1 MQFKMSDIELRKS
14 KYNTLNEKLSYLS
27 NGSIKKIIS
36 LKKIEEFKKWGLN
49 KIVTFN
55 KQKIFIKVIPIAKL
69 FAKDENHLNSA
80 NLYKIPAFYNYGFG
94 SAGIN
99 PWREVL
105 LHVKTTNYVLTDKCH
120 NFPLLYHY
128 RIIED
133 NNNDNI
139 QAGMSERLLNRWDHN
154 KNIIKYLKDRSK
166 SKYKIVLFLE
176 YIPNV
181 AWQYL
186 QDNPKFVSSFYDA
199 TIKIVSFMNKN
210 GILHNDG
217 HLGNYVIDDKENVY
231 ITDFGLSLDKYFDL
245 DKGEKRFM
253 KMNKKLDVVYTID
266 NIMANYVQK
275 CIYDPK
281 IETKYELKKY
291 ENSLILRKYLID
303 DIDVIM
309 KDIDMSKFQYNFI
322 KKNKNKIMK
331 YSGLRKGFENSKNKN
346 NYFLDSL

>member
-1 MQFKMSDIELRKS
+1 MIHQ
-14 KYNTLNEKLSYLS
+14 
-27 NGSIKKIIS
+27 KKPD
-36 LKKIEEFKKWGLN
+36 EFKKWGFN
-49 KIVTFN
+49 KVITFN
-55 KQKIFIKVIPIAKL
+55 KTKIFIKAIPVAKL
-69 FAKDENHLNSA
+69 FAENKNHLNSA

-94 SAGIN
+94 SAGTN

-105 LHVKTTNYVLTDKCH
+105 LHIKTTNFVLSDKCH

-133 NNNDNI
+133 DNNDNFET
-139 QAGMSERLLNRWDHN
+139 GLNERLLKRWDNN

-181 AWQYL
+181 AYQYL
-186 QDNPKFVSSFYDA
+186 QDNPNFMRPFYDE
-199 TIKIVSFMNKN
+199 TKRIVGFMNKN

-231 ITDFGLSLDKYFDL
+231 ITDFGLSLDKDFDL
-245 DKGEKRFM
+245 NKEEKRFM
-253 KMNKKLDVVYTID
+253 IMNKKLDVVYTID
-266 NIMANYVQK
+266 NIMANYVQR
-275 CIYDPK
+275 CVYDPR

-303 DIDVIM
+303 DIDVI
-309 KDIDMSKFQYNFI
+309 KQDIDMSNFQYNFI

-331 YSGLRKGFENSKNKN
+331 YSGLRKGFENSKNKKKFFIN
-346 NYFLDSL
+346 SL